1 MLQQPSSATHRLEH
15 WVSVVELQ
23 ELSLKCPGGQTVQL
37 RQDRLLP
44 SLKVL
49 FWHSEGSS

>member
-1 MLQQPSSATHRLEH
+1 MQQSSSATHRLEH

-23 ELSLKCPGGQTVQL
+23 ELSSKCPGGQTVQG

-49 FWHSEGSS
+49 LWHLDFNS